1 MGKLRVMK
9 LNSGFMKKNK
19 INFTFIL
26 ISLILLINTSNTSA
40 QNKSE
45 ILNFSLSGYLQNFET
60 VWIQN
65 NNGKWQTM
73 NAINNRLDLKWYP
86 TNSVTA
92 HIGMRN
98 IFNYGQLVADY
109 YPYFADMAIRDKGF
123 IDMTR
128 SIVKDTSCFLYTN
141 IDRAYF
147 EFVKGNLE
155 IKIGKQR
162 INWGKNLVWTPND
175 IFNTF
180 NYFDFDYIERPG
192 CDAIKVQYY
201 TGMTSSAQLAYKIDK
216 DKKVT
221 FAGMYSFN
229 KWNYDFQFL
238 GGIMEDDIAIGAG
251 WAGQLFKAG
260 FNGEA
265 TYFRDKENFA
275 DTTGIFVA
283 SIGLNYT
290 FKNSIFIHGA
300 FLYNSAGTT
309 DSASMGTMMAMDMDI
324 SAKNFTRARYS
335 TFAQISFPVSPL
347 IKASLSG
354 IFNPNDKSAF
364 VGPSMDISLTD
375 NIGFLITGQ
384 IFMGDDNTEF
394 GDYGTLLFARLK
406 WSF

>member
-1 MGKLRVMK
+1 
-9 LNSGFMKKNK
+9 MKKNK
-19 INFTFIL
+19 IYISSIL
-26 ISLILLINTSNTSA
+26 ISLILLINTSNIFS
-40 QNKSE
+40 QNKNN
-45 ILNFSLSGYLQNFET
+45 ILSFSLSGYLQNMET

-73 NAINNRLDLKWYP
+73 NSINNRLDLKWYP
-86 TNSVTA
+86 SSSITA

-109 YPYFADMAIRDKGF
+109 YPYFANMSIQDKGF
-123 IDMTR
+123 LDMTR
-128 SIVKDTSCFLYTN
+128 SVAKDTSYFLFTN

-147 EFVKGNLE
+147 EFVSGNLE
-155 IKIGKQR
+155 VKIGKQR

-216 DKKVT
+216 DKNIT
-221 FAGMYSFN
+221 FAGMYNFN

-238 GGIMEDDIAIGAG
+238 GGIMENDIAIGAG
-251 WAGQLFKAG
+251 WAGQIFKAG

-275 DTTGIFVA
+275 DTTGILIA
-283 SIGLNYT
+283 SIELNYT
-290 FKNSIFIHGA
+290 FKNSLSINAA
-300 FLYNSAGTT
+300 FLYNSVGTT
-309 DSASMGTMMAMDMDI
+309 GPASMGTMMAMNMQI
-324 SAKNFTRARYS
+324 SAKNFTRAKYS
-335 TFAQISFPVSPL
+335 TFAQISYPVTPL
-347 IKASLSG
+347 INTSLSG
-354 IFNPNDKSAF
+354 ILNPNDKSTF
-364 VGPSMDISLTD
+364 IGPSIDISLTD
-375 NIGFLITGQ
+375 NIEFLISGQ
-384 IFMGDDNTEF
+384 IFIGDDNTEF
-394 GDYGTLLFARLK
+394 GDYGTMLFSRLK